1 MLSINVARSNCASV
15 IAQYYSQQFG
25 LLADMLE
32 DGGLYRSYWRTCDDI
47 TLESMCD
54 NIFSPQ
60 SEILIYEL
68 QYIPSVSNSFHS
80 IKS

>member
-1 MLSINVARSNCASV
+1 MLNINVARSNCASV

-25 LLADMLE
+25 LLVDRLE
-32 DGGLYRSYWRTCDDI
+32 DSGFYLAYWRSCDDI

-54 NIFSPQ
+54 DIFSPQ

-68 QYIPSVSNSFHS
+68 QYIPSVSNNFHS

>member
-1 MLSINVARSNCASV
+1 MFNINKARANCSAV
-15 IAQYYSQQFG
+15 IAQYYPQFG
-25 LLADMLE
+25 LLADRLE
-32 DGGLYRSYWRTCDDI
+32 DSGFYLSYWRACGDI

-54 NIFSPQ
+54 NIFSTQ

-68 QYIPSVSNSFHS
+68 QYTPSVSNNFHG